1 MSLLEQAICYVNRD
15 RVLYANILE
24 ILRRESEELIYAD
37 SDGVLLYDKDSE
49 VYMMSAQSTVLA
61 DWMLRKL
68 PEKLEILVGFEQF
81 YREEAKRRYG
91 FKTEEICL
99 SVLYEKREPPELPP
113 FEGELRQ
120 LTRADTEFVHS
131 HYSCDFSMDYIQR
144 AIDQGMMGIFV
155 EGHMAGFIGSH
166 FEGTMGLLE
175 ILPEYR
181 RRGFGEL
188 LERAQV
194 RLCMSQ
200 GILPTGH
207 VFADNEK
214 SLALQRKIG
223 LSVSEDTLFWIY

>member
-99 SVLYEKREPPELPP
+99 S
-113 FEGELRQ
+113 
-120 LTRADTEFVHS
+120 
-131 HYSCDFSMDYIQR
+131 
-144 AIDQGMMGIFV
+144 
-155 EGHMAGFIGSH
+155 
-166 FEGTMGLLE
+166 
-175 ILPEYR
+175 
-181 RRGFGEL
+181 
-188 LERAQV
+188 
-194 RLCMSQ
+194 
-200 GILPTGH
+200 
-207 VFADNEK
+207 
-214 SLALQRKIG
+214 
-223 LSVSEDTLFWIY
+223 